1 MNRKR
6 KLLIYGGSWS
16 SSWPWRLF
24 FNPGFDELKQMAY
37 RARIPLVVFLHAEK
51 PEMQAGK
58 YNEQGQEI
66 IAWCQKNGVKLVKD
80 IDCGFTLD
88 DYRDDIHIN
97 ARGQRKLAS
106 VMEKAF

>member
-66 IAWCQKNGVKLVKD
+66 IAWC
-80 IDCGFTLD
+80 
-88 DYRDDIHIN
+88 
-97 ARGQRKLAS
+97 
-106 VMEKAF
+106 

>member
-6 KLLIYGGSWS
+6 KLLIYGGQFG
-16 SSWPWRLF
+16 PLRG
-24 FNPGFDELKQMAY
+24 PGD
-37 RARIPLVVFLHAEK
+37 FLHAEQ

-58 YNEQGQEI
+58 YNGQGQEI

-106 VMEKAF
+106 VMEKAFLKIFIYSSYD

>member
-51 PEMQAGK
+51 LEMQAGK

-66 IAWCQKNGVKLVKD
+66 IAWCQKIGVKLIKD
-80 IDCGFTLD
+80 IDSGFTLD

-106 VMEKAF
+106 VMEKSF

>member
-6 KLLIYGGSWS
+6 KLLIYGDSWS

-66 IAWCQKNGVKLVKD
+66 IAWCKKIGVKLIKD

-88 DYRDDIHIN
+88 AYRDDIHIN

-106 VMEKAF
+106 VMEKSF